1 MKKFEILRYLK
12 RFSLL
17 IFLVSLAGAAA
28 IYLYADGRQK
38 YTASVIIRYTNDGIS
53 DGYTPD
59 GSELDV
65 NEIYSSTV
73 ISQAMDALGASG
85 RLSTIRSNISVT
97 PVISEDQETINDA
110 LLQKGEEVTYFPDTY
125 KVSLVVDGEQG
136 AGYARNMLDAIIQ
149 SYCTY
154 YTEKYVE
161 QKLSLNP
168 SSGLLGNGYDYYECI
183 RILENDTN
191 EMQDYLLSKREHYPN
206 FRSSRTGYTYA
217 DLCDI
222 YSDFKKY
229 TIPAL
234 YAYVLNGPQVRDGTV
249 LQEYLANT
257 IETAKQN
264 EQITT
269 EQRDSLWS
277 LTDQYVYKNADLLQ
291 NYFTDRGEVVSS
303 DYILNNIEL
312 EGAGDKAQTTYDG
325 LVLKLVSLEQQVASS
340 QIDRQFQEEILQ
352 SFRNVDFGGTGE
364 QHAKM
369 ESMINDYEAQLK
381 SYYEII
387 NTSSKE
393 LNLYISADYLKMIS
407 SVQVAAAINVKLYL
421 MLALVLFFVIG
432 CCGAILLG
440 RISDAV
446 DYLLY
451 VDKKTGLPNREK
463 LNVYITGMADRILHA
478 HNEAMGLYALKGAEK
493 AGLQVRIAHAHN
505 IWIVR
510 DYKWPLKMFCKQL
523 LPGAATHLWACGR
536 DAGIY
541 YFGKAD
547 WERRG
552 QIIPNAIEPETFRF
566 SPAVRAEMRAR
577 YGLEDRVVLGHVGRF
592 DVRKNHERLLEI
604 FAAFLQLEPRAM
616 LVLIGTGRL
625 EQAVRAQAQELG
637 ITDHIL
643 FAGLQSNVADWYQ
656 MMDLFVMPSRFEGL
670 PVVGIEA
677 QAAGLGCVFSDAVPA
692 EVLLSSHAIQIPL
705 SASNADWAAGL
716 QRMLHQPCDRS
727 AGAELI
733 RQAGYDI
740 NIAAARLQ
748 QQYLQLGG
756 QA

>member
-28 IYLYADGRQK
+28 IYLYADGRQR

-97 PVISEDQETINDA
+97 PVISEDQQTINDA

-168 SSGLLGNGYDYYECI
+168 SSGLLDNGYDYYECI

-206 FRSSRTGYTYA
+206 FRSSHTGYTYA

-264 EQITT
+264 EQIAT

-451 VDKKTGLPNREK
+451 VDKKTGLPNRDRVDAMMARLEK
-463 LNVYITGMADRILHA
+463 QG
-478 HNEAMGLYALKGAEK
+478 
-493 AGLQVRIAHAHN
+493 
-505 IWIVR
+505 
-510 DYKWPLKMFCKQL
+510 L
-523 LPGAATHLWACGR
+523 LPSHFTCMCFQFTSLNHLSREYGYSVGNHVLR
-536 DAGIY
+536 D
-541 YFGKAD
+541 
-547 WERRG
+547 
-552 QIIPNAIEPETFRF
+552 
-566 SPAVRAEMRAR
+566 
-577 YGLEDRVVLGHVGRF
+577 
-592 DVRKNHERLLEI
+592 
-604 FAAFLQLEPRAM
+604 
-616 LVLIGTGRL
+616 
-625 EQAVRAQAQELG
+625 
-637 ITDHIL
+637 
-643 FAGLQSNVADWYQ
+643 FAGLVAALGTEESFIGSNGAGQ
-656 MMDLFVMPSRFEGL
+656 I
-670 PVVGIEA
+670 VGFFRECNAVKAEA
-677 QAAGLGCVFSDAVPA
+677 IL
-692 EVLLSSHAIQIPL
+692 EVLDEQIQEYNSLNPDYVIEYRAA
-705 SASNADWAAGL
+705 SATSDDEKEFNIRDLLRCAFKKLRDANKP
-716 QRMLHQPCDRS
+716 QPET
-727 AGAELI
+727 AHETV
-733 RQAGYDI
+733 
-740 NIAAARLQ
+740 
-748 QQYLQLGG
+748 
-756 QA
+756 

>member
-97 PVISEDQETINDA
+97 PVISEDQQTINDA

-168 SSGLLGNGYDYYECI
+168 SSGLLDNGYDYYECI

-364 QHAKM
+364 QHAAM

-451 VDKKTGLPNREK
+451 VDKKTGLPNRDRVDAMMARLEK
-463 LNVYITGMADRILHA
+463 QG
-478 HNEAMGLYALKGAEK
+478 
-493 AGLQVRIAHAHN
+493 
-505 IWIVR
+505 
-510 DYKWPLKMFCKQL
+510 L
-523 LPGAATHLWACGR
+523 LPSHFTCMCFQFTSLNHLSREYGYSVGNHVLR
-536 DAGIY
+536 D
-541 YFGKAD
+541 
-547 WERRG
+547 
-552 QIIPNAIEPETFRF
+552 
-566 SPAVRAEMRAR
+566 
-577 YGLEDRVVLGHVGRF
+577 
-592 DVRKNHERLLEI
+592 
-604 FAAFLQLEPRAM
+604 
-616 LVLIGTGRL
+616 
-625 EQAVRAQAQELG
+625 
-637 ITDHIL
+637 
-643 FAGLQSNVADWYQ
+643 FAGLVAALGTEESFIGSNGAGQ
-656 MMDLFVMPSRFEGL
+656 I
-670 PVVGIEA
+670 VGFFRECNAVKAEA
-677 QAAGLGCVFSDAVPA
+677 IL
-692 EVLLSSHAIQIPL
+692 EVLDEQIQEYNSLNPDYAIEYRAA
-705 SASNADWAAGL
+705 SATSDDEKEFNIRDLLRCAFKKLRDANKP
-716 QRMLHQPCDRS
+716 QPET
-727 AGAELI
+727 AHETV
-733 RQAGYDI
+733 
-740 NIAAARLQ
+740 
-748 QQYLQLGG
+748 
-756 QA
+756 

>member
-17 IFLVSLAGAAA
+17 IFLVALAGAAA

-38 YTASVIIRYTNDGIS
+38 YTASVIIRYTNDGIAN
-53 DGYTPD
+53 GYTPD

-97 PVISEDQETINDA
+97 PVISEDQQTINEA
-110 LLQKGEEVTYFPDTY
+110 LLSKGEEVTYFPDTY
-125 KVSLVVDGEQG
+125 KVSLVVDGALG

-168 SSGLLGNGYDYYECI
+168 SSALLDNGYDYYECI

-191 EMQDYLLSKREHYPN
+191 EMQAYLQGKKEHYPD

-217 DLCDI
+217 DLYDI

-234 YAYVLNGPQVRDGTV
+234 YACVLDGPQVRDGTV
-249 LQEYLANT
+249 LQEYLTNS

-264 EQITT
+264 EQVTG

-277 LTDQYVYKNADLLQ
+277 LTDQYVYKNADLLE

-303 DYILNNIEL
+303 DYILNDIEL

-340 QIDRQFQEEILQ
+340 QIDRQFQEEVLQ

-369 ESMINDYEAQLK
+369 ESMINAYEAQLK
-381 SYYEII
+381 SYYKTI

-407 SVQVAAAINVKLYL
+407 SVRVAAAINIKLYL

-440 RISDAV
+440 RISDIV

-463 LNVYITGMADRILHA
+463 LNVYITGMADRILPEDYTCFA
-478 HNEAMGLYALKGAEK
+478 LQLDNLSEMSRRFGYTVGDGILKDFSGLLQLMGDTDGMVGYNGVGKFLAFFDECSSRKAEVMIRILQSQVDEYNKLNPEYPILFTAAWATSSEEELY
-493 AGLQVRIAHAHN
+493 H
-505 IWIVR
+505 VR
-510 DYKWPLKMFCKQL
+510 DLLRCAQKKMSL
-523 LPGAATHLWACGR
+523 IAEESSSAL
-536 DAGIY
+536 AGM
-541 YFGKAD
+541 
-547 WERRG
+547 ERG
-552 QIIPNAIEPETFRF
+552 
-566 SPAVRAEMRAR
+566 
-577 YGLEDRVVLGHVGRF
+577 
-592 DVRKNHERLLEI
+592 
-604 FAAFLQLEPRAM
+604 
-616 LVLIGTGRL
+616 
-625 EQAVRAQAQELG
+625 
-637 ITDHIL
+637 
-643 FAGLQSNVADWYQ
+643 
-656 MMDLFVMPSRFEGL
+656 
-670 PVVGIEA
+670 EA
-677 QAAGLGCVFSDAVPA
+677 
-692 EVLLSSHAIQIPL
+692 
-705 SASNADWAAGL
+705 
-716 QRMLHQPCDRS
+716 
-727 AGAELI
+727 
-733 RQAGYDI
+733 
-740 NIAAARLQ
+740 
-748 QQYLQLGG
+748 
-756 QA
+756 